1 MKIAIDFSSIIY
13 GTGVSVYTRN
23 LIRSLLK
30 LDKINQYLLFAGSLR
45 RQKELKEFLNTLRG
59 ENLQGRVFPIPPS
72 LADILW
78 NKIHILSVEQLIGN
92 INVFHSSD
100 WTQPPSAAFKV
111 TTIHDLV
118 PIKYPNMS
126 DPKIVSAHTRRL
138 YWVKREVDRVI
149 VPSQATKDDLV
160 RLDINNQRIR
170 VIPEAPDDSIKRVDK
185 DKVGSLKRKYRIS
198 GGYLLAIGVSPRKNI
213 ERIVQAFE
221 KIKSGSGLKLV
232 VIGHPYSKISPKRG
246 VVYLGHVPQPEL
258 PIFYSG
264 ARALIYPSLYE
275 GFGLPI
281 LEAFRCRTPV
291 VTSNLGSMAEVA
303 GNAAQLVDPYDVESI
318 SDGIRKVVA
327 SSQLFVKKGTSR
339 VKKFSWEK
347 TAGDTL
353 KVYYE
358 SQNK

>member
-149 VPSQATKDDLV
+149 VHSQATKDDLV
-160 RLDINNQRIR
+160 RLGINNQRI
-170 VIPEAPDDSIKRVDK
+170 
-185 DKVGSLKRKYRIS
+185 
-198 GGYLLAIGVSPRKNI
+198 GVSPGKNI

-318 SDGIRKVVA
+318 SDGIRKVVV

-358 SQNK
+358 SQN